1 MRARAAAH
9 DSLASLQEA
18 QEAWKTAEQAAA
30 ASAQPADSA
39 NSKDARTGLRA
50 SGTPQAH
57 RHRPAGEARTA
68 VWPPQSA
75 DSHASQHSLPQAG
88 PPVVLRPRPP
98 PQPSE
103 AVGRLLCRFCTN
115 WHPQDAF
122 RPCDLCGDQCC
133 TEGCLDVE
141 TGVLRC
147 PKCRRGAA
155 STVHDVQCTA
165 CDRRQSSN
173 FEWGTRRK
181 HWACE
186 GCAHLGSVMCQP
198 QCSGCSPRAPVSP
211 PARTRLP
218 DEQSQAE
225 PVSLRAQGA
234 AGRGSASAPPSSDS
248 ALPPVALGPVVDAPD
263 SLPRTL
269 TKALQP

>member
-1 MRARAAAH
+1 M
-9 DSLASLQEA
+9 
-18 QEAWKTAEQAAA
+18 
-30 ASAQPADSA
+30 
-39 NSKDARTGLRA
+39 
-50 SGTPQAH
+50 SGP
-57 RHRPAGEARTA
+57 
-68 VWPPQSA
+68 VWPPQSTH
-75 DSHASQHSLPQAG
+75 SHASQHSLPQAG

-103 AVGRLLCRFCTN
+103 AAGRLLCRFCTN

-122 RPCDLCGDQCC
+122 QPCNLCGDQCC

-141 TGVLRC
+141 TEVLRC
-147 PKCRRGAA
+147 PRCRRGAA
-155 STVHDVQCTA
+155 STVHDVKCTA

-173 FEWGTRRK
+173 FAWGTRRK

-186 GCAHLGSVMCQP
+186 GCAHLGSVMRQP

-225 PVSLRAQGA
+225 PVSLRTQGA
-234 AGRGSASAPPSSDS
+234 GGRGGASAPPSSDS
-248 ALPPVALGPVVDAPD
+248 ALPPVTLELGCGCARLSASYADKGFAALGVDWWKNKHQPEVPILRID
-263 SLPRTL
+263 L
-269 TKALQP
+269 TSAHGQKLL